1 MKEQIIEIINNMTS
15 DQLVEL
21 NNKYCQ
27 ELNYDS
33 DEIYINDEDFFN
45 MFFGDDPMEAVRAA
59 SYGDY
64 NFSHDYV
71 FFNGYGNLVTFNKMD
86 TDRLVDSVETM
97 AEEIA
102 DRIKDFEDI
111 IRLTDEF

>member
-33 DEIYINDEDFFN
+33 DEIYFNDEEFFN
-45 MFFGDDPMEAVRAA
+45 TFFESNPMEVARAI

-71 FFNGYGNLVTFNKMD
+71 IFNGYGNLETFNRMD
-86 TDRLVDSVETM
+86 TDRLVEAVETM

-102 DRIKDFEDI
+102 ERIEDFEDV
-111 IRLTDEF
+111 IRLTDED